1 MSNAQRFT
9 TEYID
14 HEDRIRLTYQ
24 TQDGSNHAAWLT
36 QRFLDRVVPHA
47 VKWLEKS
54 TQPLPRGEA
63 LQSFAQDV
71 AVSKLPVQPAVQA
84 EETVQPWVAYS
95 VNLKFE
101 ESVVHLALKSR
112 DEQFLTELHMNS
124 EQLRQWLNII
134 QKQYV
139 RAGWAMTSWP
149 EWLVEREK
157 ISPTQPNMLH

>member
-9 TEYID
+9 TEYVD

-24 TQDGSNHAAWLT
+24 IQDGSNHAAWLT

-54 TQPLPRGEA
+54 TQTLPRGEA

-71 AVSKLPVQPAVQA
+71 AVSKLPVQPAIRV
-84 EETVQPWVAYS
+84 EETVQPWVACT

-101 ESVVHLALKSR
+101 ENVVHLELKSR
-112 DEQFLTELHMNS
+112 DEQFQTELHMNS
-124 EQLRQWLNII
+124 EHLRQWLNII
-134 QKQYV
+134 QKQYL
-139 RAGWAMTSWP
+139 RAGWGTTSWP
-149 EWLVEREK
+149 EWLVDRGK
-157 ISPTQPNMLH
+157 IIPHQPNMLH